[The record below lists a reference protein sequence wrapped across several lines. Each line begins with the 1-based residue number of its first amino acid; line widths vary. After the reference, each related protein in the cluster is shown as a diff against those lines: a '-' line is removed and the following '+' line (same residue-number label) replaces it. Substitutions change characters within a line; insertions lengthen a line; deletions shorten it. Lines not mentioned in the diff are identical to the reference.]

1 MKVLKDEKESKEL
14 KFNRFLNKTIK
25 QSSKNYYV
33 RELLK
38 YNELTMLDDANYE
51 EYVKQ
56 FVKTDED
63 FASVE
68 NENDFMNSI
77 SNTSLLEALKSLSC
91 IERTV
96 IFLLFEKQFTSK
108 EASQILKICSDSVTR
123 IKRRALKKLEG
134 YMKGGNK

>member
-1 MKVLKDEKESKEL
+1 MNVLKNEKESKEL

-25 QSSKNYYV
+25 QSSKSYYL

-38 YNELTMLDDANYE
+38 YNELTMFDDAKYE
-51 EYVKQ
+51 EYVSQ
-56 FVKTDED
+56 SVRTDED

-77 SNTSLLEALKSLSC
+77 SNTSLLEAIKSLSC

-108 EASQILKICSDSVTR
+108 EASRILKICSDSVTR

>member
-1 MKVLKDEKESKEL
+1 MNDLKDEKEVKEV
-14 KFNRFLNKTIK
+14 KFNTFLNKTIK
-25 QSSKNYYV
+25 LSSKKYYV

-38 YNELTMLDDANYE
+38 YKELTMLDDAKYE

-63 FASVE
+63 FVSVK

-77 SNTSLLEALKSLSC
+77 SNTSLLEAIKSLSY